1 MWTWPST
8 RAAYIETSRPTTHER
23 PTYLVGG
30 VVHYCV
36 TNMPGAVARTSTTA
50 LTNATFPYVMEIAR
64 KGYGRAARKN
74 PALAAG
80 LNIVRGR
87 VCYPDLA
94 AQYRVPLAGLTE
106 VL

>member
-1 MWTWPST
+1 
-8 RAAYIETSRPTTHER
+8 
-23 PTYLVGG
+23 
-30 VVHYCV
+30 
-36 TNMPGAVARTSTTA
+36 
-50 LTNATFPYVMEIAR
+50 MEIAR

-87 VCYPDLA
+87 VCYADLA
-94 AQYRVPLAGLTE
+94 AQYRVPLASLTE